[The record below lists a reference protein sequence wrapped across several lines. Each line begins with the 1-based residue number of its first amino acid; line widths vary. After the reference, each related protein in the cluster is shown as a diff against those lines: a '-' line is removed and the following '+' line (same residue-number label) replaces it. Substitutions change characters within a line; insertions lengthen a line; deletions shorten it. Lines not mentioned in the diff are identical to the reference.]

1 MPELRRFAQ
10 AILHLRNV
18 YVNCARRWH
27 SAVRILYP
35 TSKQCMKAKI
45 AWKPQNYEARVGSVR
60 IRCLSTLR
68 ELRAKHYPI
77 ELYKER
83 HEAAYR
89 AVVFSKAYNSK
100 DIALAER
107 LQQRGVKIVFD
118 ICDNHF
124 LLSDDR
130 VTRLKKMF
138 ALADHWVVSSH
149 ALARVVQQH
158 VGNEK
163 PITVIEDAVEE
174 SLTGNRF
181 DISGRLKAQ
190 WQLHGLDRFLHAPA
204 HANAAHLVW
213 FGNHKASYQ
222 NSGLAHVARLRS
234 LLESTH
240 RSNPITLT
248 IISNSRSAFEQL
260 FIDWQLPLHYID
272 WSAHTFFKAMRRHS
286 IAVIPIEVNAF
297 TEVKTNNRIAQSL
310 FLGLGVVADSID
322 SYRVFTECAWLD
334 RWEAGLH
341 SYLEN
346 PTSIA
351 QHVDDARDIIQKQFS
366 APVIAARWQALFES
380 L

>member
-1 MPELRRFAQ
+1 MR
-10 AILHLRNV
+10 
-18 YVNCARRWH
+18 
-27 SAVRILYP
+27 AVAFCERALYL
-35 TSKQCMKAKI
+35 TCKQRMKAKI

-77 ELYKER
+77 ELYRER
-83 HEAAYR
+83 HEASYR

-107 LQQRGVKIVFD
+107 LQQSGVKIVFD

-130 VTRLKKMF
+130 VVRLKQMF

-149 ALARVVQQH
+149 AMADVVEQH
-158 VGNEK
+158 LGNQK

-174 SLTGNRF
+174 GLAGNRF
-181 DISGRLKAQ
+181 DISGQLKAQ
-190 WQLHGLDRFLHAPA
+190 WQLHTLDRFLRDTT
-204 HANAAHLVW
+204 HANATHLVW

-240 RSNPITLT
+240 RLKPVTLT
-248 IISNSRSAFEQL
+248 IISNSRPAFDEL
-260 FIDWQLPLHYID
+260 FADWQLPLHYID
-272 WSAHTFFKAMRRHS
+272 WSAHTVFKAMQRHS
-286 IAVIPIEVNAF
+286 IAVIPIEVNEF
-297 TEVKTNNRIAQSL
+297 TAVKTNNRIAQSL

-322 SYRVFTECAWLD
+322 SYQVFADCAWLD
-334 RWEAGLH
+334 RWEEGLH
-341 SYLEN
+341 AYLDN
-346 PTSIA
+346 PASIA
-351 QHVDDARDIIQKQFS
+351 RHVDAARSIIQQQFS
-366 APVIAARWQALFES
+366 APVIAARWQALFDS